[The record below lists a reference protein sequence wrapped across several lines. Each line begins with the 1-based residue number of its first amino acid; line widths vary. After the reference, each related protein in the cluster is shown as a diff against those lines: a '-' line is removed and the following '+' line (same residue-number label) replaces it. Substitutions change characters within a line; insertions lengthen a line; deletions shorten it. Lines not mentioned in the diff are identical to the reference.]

1 VIDRINGRVAV
12 LLSVVAVLI
21 VLLVGWF
28 VFVSPQ
34 RSKAAT
40 LEGQVADTQD
50 QIVSTQAYLKSPVAL
65 QSKKVLKRLQQAVP
79 ADVKM
84 PEILRQLSWAAGRAH
99 VSVTGIT
106 PGALIPTAGGQ
117 AVPITVVTQGHYF
130 GIATFLHLLRMQA
143 SANGKNIQTAG
154 RLYSVDGVEFTNG
167 SGTTGSVITASIALN
182 AFTST
187 PAATVPTTTTTTTTN
202 P

>member
-1 VIDRINGRVAV
+1 MIDRINGRVAV
-12 LLSVVAVLI
+12 LLSVVVVLI
-21 VLLVGWF
+21 VLLIGWF

-40 LEGQVADTQD
+40 LEGQAADTQA
-50 QIVSTQAYLKSPVAL
+50 QISATQNYLKSPTAL
-65 QSKKVLKRLQQAVP
+65 HSKNVLKRLQQAVP

-84 PEILRQLSWAAGRAH
+84 SQILRQLSSAAGHAG
-99 VSVTGIT
+99 VNITGIT

-117 AVPITVVTQGHYF
+117 AVPITVAIQGHYF
-130 GIATFLHLLRMQA
+130 GISSFLHLLRKQATANGNSIQA
-143 SANGKNIQTAG
+143 SG
-154 RLYSVDGVEFTNG
+154 RLYSVDGIQFTNG
-167 SGTTGSVITASIALN
+167 SGATGRVITASLALN

-187 PAATVPTTTTTTTTN
+187 PAAPAPVTTTTTT